1 MANWLQ
7 NTSYAHSIQTN
18 HTTSFI
24 NLIVSFLDQK
34 IEMWKRRKMCTKFI
48 KMGIINNKIPKIS
61 FYNLDHPRKLENG
74 QYTSQ
79 IEIRAG
85 YPRLRN
91 NGRWTGLWYF
101 GTPASRGNEMI
112 PYTIISIMITISHH
126 YIWIDSAIGWHSFK
140 NSVSFKQDQP
150 ASERQA

>member
-1 MANWLQ
+1 MRILV
-7 NTSYAHSIQTN
+7 IQTN
-18 HTTSFI
+18 HTASFI
-24 NLIVSFLDQK
+24 NLIVFLPDQK
-34 IEMWKRRKMCTKFI
+34 IEIWKRRKMCTKFI

-61 FYNLDHPRKLENG
+61 FYNLDHPRKLI
-74 QYTSQ
+74 YKPK

-85 YPRLRN
+85 CPRLRN
-91 NGRWTGLWYF
+91 NLNGRRTGLWYF

-112 PYTIISIMITISHH
+112 PYTIINIMITISHH